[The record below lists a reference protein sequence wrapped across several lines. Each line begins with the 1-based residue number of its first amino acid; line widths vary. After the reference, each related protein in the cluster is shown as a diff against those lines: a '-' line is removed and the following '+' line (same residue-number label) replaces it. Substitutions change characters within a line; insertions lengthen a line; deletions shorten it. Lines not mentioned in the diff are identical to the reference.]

1 MPTLENGFEGQNC
14 GLEAF
19 FLQCDHHVG
28 GLFSRWQC
36 FCVRRLHAGVF
47 FVVCMALLMLSL
59 IKSMLVV
66 KLLYHN
72 EKEVKQMSVSA
83 CLLDKYGSG
92 GHDFTES
99 ALTSLKTLEYIN
111 PSDGELHSFLLTD
124 GGWMPWNLNT

>member
-1 MPTLENGFEGQNC
+1 M
-14 GLEAF
+14 
-19 FLQCDHHVG
+19 QCDHHVW
-28 GLFSRWQC
+28 GLFNRLQR

-66 KLLYHN
+66 KLLYHS

-92 GHDFTES
+92 GQDFTES

-111 PSDGELHSFLLTD
+111 PSDGEKHLFSLTD
-124 GGWMPWNLNT
+124 VQGRKGMQVDGI